1 MLACVHIIK
10 CYGENAKNFG
20 LVNIFVL
27 FGCLMVQLKL
37 TENGLIHII
46 THNQDL
52 DELCHETKL
61 LRDEQ

>member
-10 CYGENAKNFG
+10 CYGKNAKNFG

-27 FGCLMVQLKL
+27 FGCLVVQLKL

-52 DELCHETKL
+52 DELCHEDKL